1 MRNQKVRTQF
11 TYALGEGFSD
21 VETPSSKSETIPGM
35 ALTVEQIMARIRSG
49 QELTIQQPV
58 YEGHLNLPDV
68 RRMDKVEKEMFAREV
83 RQSVKDLQDK
93 LQQEKKEKHQK
104 EVSDLKAELDQM
116 KSQLA
121 ENVANPSPTLPDEKT
136 QA

>member
-121 ENVANPSPTLPDEKT
+121 ENVANPSPTRS
-136 QA
+136 